1 VIRYQKGFPKAEWIK
16 TRARNEALD
25 CRVQAHAALCLLN
38 PLWRVV
44 EKNLAPRLPFP
55 EQGTVEMAAPTPMSG
70 KHPIRLAGQAGG
82 GQLRRIQAR
91 DPLVM
96 RRR

>member
-1 VIRYQKGFPKAEWIK
+1 MIRYTKGFPKVEWIK

-38 PLWRVV
+38 PLWKAV

-55 EQGTVEMAAPTPMSG
+55 EQAMAEL
-70 KHPIRLAGQAGG
+70 IRGHSNEASDRYGLAGEW
-82 GQLRRIQAR
+82 
-91 DPLVM
+91 
-96 RRR
+96 